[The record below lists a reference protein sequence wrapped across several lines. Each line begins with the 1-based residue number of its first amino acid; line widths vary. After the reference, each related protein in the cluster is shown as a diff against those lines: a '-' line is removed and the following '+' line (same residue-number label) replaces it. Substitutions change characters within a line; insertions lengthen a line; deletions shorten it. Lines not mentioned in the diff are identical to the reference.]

1 MQNIHLIVR
10 PKIASHRVSL
20 SALRFF
26 ATSAPHLARL
36 FIFCNLSACTMEEV
50 LEMYFGKFQTGAKVS
65 FWIYLVQALFVQL
78 NKATYKTF
86 GIQQQ
91 INKFDATGY

>member
-1 MQNIHLIVR
+1 
-10 PKIASHRVSL
+10 
-20 SALRFF
+20 
-26 ATSAPHLARL
+26 
-36 FIFCNLSACTMEEV
+36 MEEV
-50 LEMYFGKFQTGAKVS
+50 LAMYLEKFQTRTKVS

-78 NKATYKTF
+78 NKAAYKTF

>member
-1 MQNIHLIVR
+1 
-10 PKIASHRVSL
+10 
-20 SALRFF
+20 
-26 ATSAPHLARL
+26 
-36 FIFCNLSACTMEEV
+36 MEEV
-50 LEMYFGKFQTGAKVS
+50 LEMYFERPKQEQKVS